1 MIIDS
6 KNSIIDNINSHVKT
20 GHKNGMF
27 SSSIITNEI
36 LEEAGHVIIR
46 LKFYK
51 FATEADE
58 SKSQR
63 EIEIVRT
70 FSFVD
75 IEGFSSDFIDLVES
89 NKVVTAKNNPKNY
102 SMFCFKR
109 FIESIANRD
118 LIKFSEISSTL
129 TDVLTEIFTIQNLF
143 TFIFGFVS
151 EYKQDLVKSK
161 LTLDILNK
169 CKLINNSVFYLYL
182 QKMDI
187 SVSQLGNIATKE
199 EFQILDLIFS
209 ELLFFIEKTFR
220 PLDSFYKDIKD
231 MDQQNKFHYLKSWLK
246 RNKFPFDT
254 HKAIIEILEYVF
266 TYFKTR
272 ARWKCLLK
280 AKNDILKLTERLN
293 NTSEI
298 IKNDLINKF
307 NNNNNV
313 SAISSGSSIN
323 IKDISFSNIINNSKD
338 LFENEISLSMN
349 NEVPKESSSNMENIS
364 NNFLQKTKNKALG
377 ITKRKSMETSFS
389 QKIFKNLQKSIKETF
404 KGIYYRFTEE
414 EKCISCGSVQK
425 NKTPKISNEKL
436 INEYKTLRVLQTKI
450 GQDQI
455 SAIAKEE
462 HESLSEINSED
473 IKLHLH
479 FNNSNIVLN
488 KKQTSEKDIAQRISQ
503 LNNKIDEFKQKQNS
517 INKENTDLKA
527 TIQNFNSFQS

>member
-1 MIIDS
+1 MITS

-51 FATEADE
+51 YATEADK

-63 EIEIVRT
+63 EIEIIRT

-75 IEGFSSDFIDLVES
+75 IEGFSSDFIDLLNS
-89 NKVVTAKNNPKNY
+89 NKIVTAKNNPKNY

-129 TDVLTEIFTIQNLF
+129 TDVLTEVFTIQNLF

-169 CKLINNSVFYLYL
+169 CKLINNSAFYLYL

-187 SVSQLGNIATKE
+187 SISQLGNIATKE

-231 MDQQNKFHYLKSWLK
+231 MNQQNKFKYLKSWLK
-246 RNKFPFDT
+246 YNKFPFDI
-254 HKAIIEILEYVF
+254 HKAINEILDYVF

-280 AKNDILKLTERLN
+280 AKTDVLKLTERLN

-298 IKNDLINKF
+298 IKNDLINNFSK
-307 NNNNNV
+307 NNASV
-313 SAISSGSSIN
+313 FSSCSIN
-323 IKDISFSNIINNSKD
+323 IKDIWLSNIVNNSKD

-349 NEVPKESSSNMENIS
+349 NEVPKESSSSNMENIS
-364 NNFLQKTKNKALG
+364 NNFLQKTKNKAMG
-377 ITKRKSMETSFS
+377 MTKRKYIETSFS
-389 QKIFKNLQKSIKETF
+389 QKIFQNWQKSIKETF
-404 KGIYYRFTEE
+404 KGIYNRFTEE
-414 EKCISCGSVQK
+414 ERCISCNSVKK

-450 GQDQI
+450 RQDQI
-455 SAIAKEE
+455 SEIAKEE
-462 HESLSEINSED
+462 HESLSEINSEE
-473 IKLHLH
+473 IKLNLH

-488 KKQTSEKDIAQRISQ
+488 KKQTQEKDIAQRISQ
-503 LNNKIDEFKQKQNS
+503 LNNKIDEFKQKSLNHEKYRIKS
-517 INKENTDLKA
+517 SNTE
-527 TIQNFNSFQS
+527 F

>member
-1 MIIDS
+1 M
-6 KNSIIDNINSHVKT
+6 
-20 GHKNGMF
+20 
-27 SSSIITNEI
+27 
-36 LEEAGHVIIR
+36 

-151 EYKQDLVKSK
+151 EHKQDLVKSK

-220 PLDSFYKDIKD
+220 PLD
-231 MDQQNKFHYLKSWLK
+231 
-246 RNKFPFDT
+246 
-254 HKAIIEILEYVF
+254 
-266 TYFKTR
+266 
-272 ARWKCLLK
+272 
-280 AKNDILKLTERLN
+280 
-293 NTSEI
+293 
-298 IKNDLINKF
+298 
-307 NNNNNV
+307 
-313 SAISSGSSIN
+313 
-323 IKDISFSNIINNSKD
+323 
-338 LFENEISLSMN
+338 
-349 NEVPKESSSNMENIS
+349 
-364 NNFLQKTKNKALG
+364 
-377 ITKRKSMETSFS
+377 
-389 QKIFKNLQKSIKETF
+389 
-404 KGIYYRFTEE
+404 
-414 EKCISCGSVQK
+414 
-425 NKTPKISNEKL
+425 
-436 INEYKTLRVLQTKI
+436 
-450 GQDQI
+450 
-455 SAIAKEE
+455 
-462 HESLSEINSED
+462 
-473 IKLHLH
+473 
-479 FNNSNIVLN
+479 
-488 KKQTSEKDIAQRISQ
+488 
-503 LNNKIDEFKQKQNS
+503 
-517 INKENTDLKA
+517 
-527 TIQNFNSFQS
+527 